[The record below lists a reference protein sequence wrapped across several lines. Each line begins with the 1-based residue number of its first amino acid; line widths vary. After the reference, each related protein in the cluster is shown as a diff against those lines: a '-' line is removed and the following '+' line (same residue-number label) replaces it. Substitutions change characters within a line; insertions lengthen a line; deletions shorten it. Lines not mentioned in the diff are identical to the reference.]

1 MTPFFASALAGVAL
15 LGPAT
20 AGVVSTS
27 RSSTGPGA
35 TTVWEPRRVAVL
47 IGVQDYTDPML
58 HGLKFPEKDA
68 SDLGDVL
75 QAEAVGGF
83 DHVFVI
89 SGAAATTAAGI
100 RRALAVATAD
110 LQRDDTFFLYLSGH
124 GTLTIDPREGS
135 KLWFLPSDARLA
147 NPEAT
152 GIAIAELENLVNAQP
167 ARRRVLVMDT
177 CHNGRDA
184 GSLSGRS
191 AVNDP
196 TAQLLAGLRGEAPA
210 PRSLRAVSE
219 SEARLFAAQ
228 YHQPAMEDP
237 ALENGVYTHFLLDA
251 LTTGKNDAD
260 LDRDGLVDVVEAH
273 DYARDHT
280 IRHTGGIQV
289 PRAEYRIVGHEE
301 IYLSGDPSRRSTAE
315 QALLT
320 ACDEILSKAR
330 LLVDGTPRGALPGLT
345 AIDPGRH
352 RLELQDASG
361 AVLARKTVH
370 LDAGATLPIETLLD
384 GTRGSNVTI
393 GLGSVSHHGAA
404 QPWFHTVTPEVELQW
419 LEPIHLSSRWRPVV
433 HLRADGWRGTVAE
446 QSDQVGTLPITAGA
460 SAVGGSLGLRW
471 KEWSLGPQGEL
482 LVPWR
487 VFEDYGSAET
497 VAGNA
502 TLETTTRRQM
512 QATASVGGRLLW
524 TRSVGDQVFALR
536 ADSRWA
542 PYTVDTTRLGMWH
555 HGVSLAWA
563 PSARR

>member
-1 MTPFFASALAGVAL
+1 MTPLLASAFAGLSL
-15 LGPAT
+15 LSSAS
-20 AGVVSTS
+20 AGVVSADRS
-27 RSSTGPGA
+27 RDGA
-35 TTVWEPRRVAVL
+35 GGADVWEPRRVAVL
-47 IGVQDYTDPML
+47 IGVQDYSDPTL
-58 HGLKFPEKDA
+58 NGLKFPEKDA
-68 SDLGDVL
+68 RDLGDVL
-75 QAEAVGGF
+75 QAEDVGGF

-89 SGAAATTAAGI
+89 SGAASTTAEGI

-147 NPEAT
+147 NPEDT

-301 IYLSGDPSRRSTAE
+301 IYLSGDPSRRSSAE

-330 LLVDGTPRGALPGLT
+330 LLVDGTPRGAMPGLT

-384 GTRGSNVTI
+384 GTRGSQVTI
-393 GLGSVSHHGAA
+393 GLGTVSHHGAA
-404 QPWFHTVTPEVELQW
+404 QPWFHAVTPELELQW
-419 LEPIHLSSRWRPVV
+419 LEPVHLSSRWRPVFHV
-433 HLRADGWRGTVAE
+433 RTDGWRGTVGE
-446 QSDQVGTLPITAGA
+446 QGDPAGSLPITAGSTA
-460 SAVGGSLGLRW
+460 TGLSLGLRW
-471 KEWSLGPQGEL
+471 KDWSLGPQGEL
-482 LVPWR
+482 LIPWR
-487 VFEDYGSAET
+487 VFEDYGATET
-497 VAGNA
+497 LDDSTA
-502 TLETTTRRQM
+502 LETSTRRQM
-512 QATASVGGRLLW
+512 QATAAVGGRLLW
-524 TRSVGDQVFALR
+524 TRAVGDQVFALR

-563 PSARR
+563 PSAQR